1 MSEHGSILIER
12 RDPLALGAVTLPRR
26 LSLELSGQARLRLEI
41 TGIAALDTSF
51 EDLTSRLQARVVVA
65 PATAA
70 ARCASV
76 CCSASISE
84 ALHDAGP
91 GCALVIP
98 LGNAQVVGAAELLG
112 ARAVVVCGG
121 VEVEPEAVDRARQE
135 GLPLLAT
142 AFDLEGCRARLSG
155 MREDAPAASEEC
167 PAASEGS
174 TAEAVFPILGGGYF
188 MAGYASRRV
197 RDALEAA
204 GVSADVVRRVSI
216 ATYEAEMNVVIYA
229 PAGSVSLCV
238 TPMEIQVCVTD
249 NGPGIPDLEQAMR
262 PGYSTA
268 PSTARAMGFGAGM
281 GLPNIARCCDDL
293 SIETGPEACGT
304 RVLMRFRRGR
314 D

>member
-1 MSEHGSILIER
+1 
-12 RDPLALGAVTLPRR
+12 
-26 LSLELSGQARLRLEI
+26 
-41 TGIAALDTSF
+41 
-51 EDLTSRLQARVVVA
+51 
-65 PATAA
+65 
-70 ARCASV
+70 
-76 CCSASISE
+76 
-84 ALHDAGP
+84 
-91 GCALVIP
+91 
-98 LGNAQVVGAAELLG
+98 
-112 ARAVVVCGG
+112 VVCGG